1 MSTTETKDTC
11 AQVTNFI
18 RNIIDEDLAR
28 GANQPRLWCGHPAPY
43 SEQIAGVADPARIRT
58 RFPPEP
64 NGYLHIGHAKSI
76 CLNFGLARDYQGYC
90 HMRFDD
96 TNPVKEDQ
104 EYVDSIMESVR
115 WLGFDW
121 KHGEEN
127 NLYFASDYFQWMYDC
142 AEHLLKTGFA
152 YVDEQ
157 SAEEMHAMRGT
168 LTEPGKNSPYRDRP
182 AEENLRLFRE
192 MRDGKHPDGSMVVRA
207 KIDMAS
213 PNINM
218 RDPAIYRIRFAEHHR
233 TGNKWC
239 IYPMYTFAH
248 PIEDTLENITHS
260 ICTLEFEDQRAFYD
274 WALERSIPVL
284 RAPQFEEAKTLI
296 ADMATG
302 CDERALAFMR
312 DCYRH
317 RNKLGQSAPELAM
330 AEIFDA
336 WDDQVGPEKLMGLR
350 ADAFWALLTQQPEH
364 FTPLLQAALDVV
376 RPNFFLLSHQ
386 YEFNRLNLSHVV
398 VSKRKLIQ
406 LVQEHLVDGWDDPRM
421 PTIFGLRRRGY
432 TPEAIQLFVERCGV
446 SRVAGGLIDFSVLEA
461 CLREDLEGR
470 AARRLAVVR
479 PLKLIID
486 NYPEGQS
493 ETLIASNHP
502 QKPEMGT
509 REITFSRELWIEESD
524 FAEVPPKGF
533 RRLTIPAD
541 GSEAKPVRLR
551 YAYTIIPT
559 SVDKDENGNVVAVHC
574 RYLPET
580 KCGTAGSET
589 VKAKATIHFVDAAT
603 AVKAEIRLYDRLF
616 SVPQPDAV
624 DADYR
629 TLLNPDNKKVVQ
641 GYVEP
646 ALAQAAPDD
655 KFQFERMGYF
665 VADRIDHKPEA
676 PVFNLSVG
684 LKDTRKK

>member
-302 CDERALAFMR
+302 RDERALAFMR

-665 VADRIDHKPEA
+665 VADRIDHKPDA